1 MIRAAAALLLGS
13 LAMAAG
19 NENLRG
25 NSKSQEEERDLQ
37 QMAMGTNLDLGEM
50 DCVEQEDL
58 SVVCTFRIM
67 PPADFTTANILKDC
81 PRGKNGSFCLTSEV
95 YRSTFGD
102 LPSIIQRPQ
111 PIQQQPPVQQQP
123 PPPVQQQPVQLP
135 FVGRCPSAPQAT
147 GMACARYIPSGS
159 RNTSCYFGR
168 TQCNCALN
176 DSPSVVE
183 TWSCRLIP
191 NDISVQPIQQSPV
204 QQQPVQQ
211 QPETVVVTTPVK
223 PVTVIDANI
232 NNVAIP
238 ASAPTL
244 PPIPSSSGVIL
255 PNFVNNPSCPDTKPN
270 AGDPCGWG
278 QSCTYYTSTTTAED
292 CLCDGSYEFK
302 CRASR
307 HPGLFSSF

>member
-1 MIRAAAALLLGS
+1 
-13 LAMAAG
+13 MAAG

-25 NSKSQEEERDLQ
+25 NNNNSKPQEEERDLQ
-37 QMAMGTNLDLGEM
+37 QMMNMGTDLNLGEM
-50 DCVEQEDL
+50 DCVEQEEDS

-67 PPADFTTANILKDC
+67 PPADFTTANILKNC
-81 PRGKNGSFCLTSEV
+81 LRGRDGNFCLTGEV
-95 YRSTFGD
+95 YRSKFGD
-102 LPSIIQRPQ
+102 VPSIVSRPQ
-111 PIQQQPPVQQQP
+111 AGETQPLRPVQPQTPPPIVQQQP
-123 PPPVQQQPVQLP
+123 AQLP

-147 GMACARYIPSGS
+147 GMACARFIPSGS
-159 RNTSCYFGR
+159 RDISCYFGR
-168 TQCNCALN
+168 TQCNCAAN
-176 DSPSVVE
+176 DNPSVVE
-183 TWSCRLIP
+183 TWFCRLIP
-191 NDISVQPIQQSPV
+191 DDPV

-211 QPETVVVTTPVK
+211 QPETPVVVTPPVN

-232 NNVAIP
+232 NSVTAP

-270 AGDPCGWG
+270 NGDSCGWG
-278 QSCTYYTSTTTAED
+278 QSCTYYTSATSAED
-292 CLCDGSYEFK
+292 CLCDGSYRFQ